1 MLGNAT
7 QPVGQRLASLDVLRG
22 FDLFLLVFY
31 SLYWS
36 RWERVWIAL

>member
-7 QPVGQRLASLDVLRG
+7 QPVGQRLASLDILRG
-22 FDLFLLVFY
+22 FCWCFY